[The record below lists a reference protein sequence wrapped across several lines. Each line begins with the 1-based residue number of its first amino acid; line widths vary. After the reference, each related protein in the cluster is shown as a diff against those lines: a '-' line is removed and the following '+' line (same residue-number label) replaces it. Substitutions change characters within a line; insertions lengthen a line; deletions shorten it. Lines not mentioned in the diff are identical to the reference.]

1 MNLHKI
7 REAAENHTSRRGA
20 FSAAVTALAVAVVIL
35 INLLAAQ
42 LPERWTQFDLT
53 DSGIYDISDTTRDYM
68 ADLEE
73 DVVIHVLADKDSLDT
88 RIVRFLATY
97 EELSSHLSV
106 EYTNPMVYPSVLT
119 DYGVDSNTIVVTCE
133 ATGRQESFS
142 IDDIIGYDIM
152 SYYYYGSYNETD
164 FDGEGLL
171 TSAVD
176 GVLTDA
182 SRTIYQTTGHDE
194 AALSSTVETLLS
206 KSHISVSSVN
216 LLTDH
221 GIPEDCD
228 LLLINDP
235 TRDLAADELEDILEY
250 LAAGGQVIYNMAGED
265 LSLPNLETLCA
276 TYGMDVA
283 PGLIA
288 DTQRY
293 YQNNPYWFFPLV
305 DNSVDSATGISN
317 DATLLFC
324 ASRGFTLTDP
334 ARESITVKSF
344 LTTSEEGV
352 AVTGDSAEDQTP
364 GTYVVAA
371 TATEE
376 IDDGITGRLTVFG
389 SDSLINDAINSTFT
403 NLDNLTLFT
412 SAVTVDFDDISSLSI
427 EPVSLET
434 PTNTISTGG
443 IWALLLIFLIPGA
456 LLIYGFIRWLRRQ
469 KL

>member
-7 REAAENHTSRRGA
+7 REAAEKHTSRRGA

-182 SRTIYQTTGHDE
+182 SAPFTRPPAMTRP
-194 AALSSTVETLLS
+194 LS
-206 KSHISVSSVN
+206 
-216 LLTDH
+216 
-221 GIPEDCD
+221 
-228 LLLINDP
+228 
-235 TRDLAADELEDILEY
+235 
-250 LAAGGQVIYNMAGED
+250 
-265 LSLPNLETLCA
+265 
-276 TYGMDVA
+276 
-283 PGLIA
+283 
-288 DTQRY
+288 
-293 YQNNPYWFFPLV
+293 
-305 DNSVDSATGISN
+305 
-317 DATLLFC
+317 
-324 ASRGFTLTDP
+324 
-334 ARESITVKSF
+334 
-344 LTTSEEGV
+344 
-352 AVTGDSAEDQTP
+352 
-364 GTYVVAA
+364 
-371 TATEE
+371 
-376 IDDGITGRLTVFG
+376 
-389 SDSLINDAINSTFT
+389 
-403 NLDNLTLFT
+403 
-412 SAVTVDFDDISSLSI
+412 
-427 EPVSLET
+427 PV
-434 PTNTISTGG
+434 P
-443 IWALLLIFLIPGA
+443 
-456 LLIYGFIRWLRRQ
+456 
-469 KL
+469 

>member
-1 MNLHKI
+1 MNLLKI
-7 REAAENHTSRRGA
+7 REAAEKHTSRRGA
-20 FSAAVTALAVAVVIL
+20 FSAAVTALAVAVVLL

-42 LPERWTQFDLT
+42 LPEHWTQFDLT
-53 DSGIYDISDTTRDYM
+53 DSGIYDISATTRDYM

-73 DVVIHVLADKDSLDT
+73 DVVIHVLADQDSLDT

-176 GVLTDA
+176 GVLTGA
-182 SRTIYQTTGHDE
+182 SRTICQTTGHDE

-221 GIPEDCD
+221 SIPEDCD

-305 DNSVDSATGISN
+305 DNSVDSASGICN

-344 LTTSEEGV
+344 LTTSEEGM
-352 AVTGDSAEDQTP
+352 AVTGDSAKDQTP

-412 SAVTVDFDDISSLSI
+412 SAVTVDFDGISSLSI

>member
-7 REAAENHTSRRGA
+7 REAAEKHTSRRGA
-20 FSAAVTALAVAVVIL
+20 FSAAVTALAVAVVLL

-42 LPERWTQFDLT
+42 LPEHWTQFDLT
-53 DSGIYDISDTTRDYM
+53 DSGIYDISATTRDYM

-73 DVVIHVLADKDSLDT
+73 DVVIHVLADQDSLDT

-176 GVLTDA
+176 GVLTGA
-182 SRTIYQTTGHDE
+182 SRTICQTTGHDE

-221 GIPEDCD
+221 SIPEDCD

-305 DNSVDSATGISN
+305 DNSVDSASGISN
-317 DATLLFC
+317 DATPLFC

-344 LTTSEEGV
+344 LTTSEEGM
-352 AVTGDSAEDQTP
+352 AVTGDSAKDQTP

-412 SAVTVDFDDISSLSI
+412 SAVTVDFDGISSLSI

>member
-7 REAAENHTSRRGA
+7 REAAGRHSSRRGA
-20 FSAAVTALAVAVVIL
+20 LSAAITALAVAVVIL
-35 INLLAAQ
+35 VNLLAAQ
-42 LPERWTQFDLT
+42 LPEHWTQFDLT
-53 DSGIYDISDTTRDYM
+53 DSGIYDISDTTRDYL
-68 ADLEE
+68 ADLDE

-106 EYTNPMVYPSVLT
+106 EYTNPVVYPSVLT

-194 AALSSTVETLLS
+194 TALSSTVETLLA
-206 KSHISVSSVN
+206 KSHLSISSVN
-216 LLTDH
+216 LLTNN

-228 LLLINDP
+228 LLIINDP
-235 TRDLAADELEDILEY
+235 TRDLAADELDMILEY
-250 LAAGGQVIYNMAGED
+250 LSTGGQVIYNMAGAD

-293 YQNNPYWFFPLV
+293 YQNTPYWFFPLV
-305 DNSVDSATGISN
+305 DNSVDVASGLSS

-334 ARESITVKSF
+334 ARDSITVQSF

-352 AVTGDSAEDQTP
+352 AVTGDTAEDQTP
-364 GTYVVAA
+364 GTYAVAA

-376 IDDGITGRLTVFG
+376 IDDNITGRLTVFG

-427 EPVSLET
+427 EPVSLQT

-443 IWALLLIFLIPGA
+443 IWALLLIFLVPGA